1 MIRRIALHV
10 AFWVAYLAI
19 NIYVEVFLI
28 NYSYFNLDMGT
39 RITKALIPELLLLPA
54 KLLMAYTIMYW
65 ILPRLN
71 SIARWKNVCMLILV
85 TAVSLVWYHVM
96 LTEVIYPVVNHEVFP
111 ESTFMEYIT
120 RSVYRLLDLL
130 TIVGIACTFK
140 LLRQQTKDAKK
151 KQELIREKLQSELNF
166 LRSQTNPHFLFNTL
180 NSIYALARKQSP
192 QTSEVVMQL
201 SKLLRYMIYEC
212 KEPFVPLEKEWK
224 IIEDYVSLEK
234 LRYGNRLHVQM
245 NKQIIPNGEMIAP
258 LLLLPLVENAFKH
271 GAGNNRDHTE
281 ILINLSK
288 KNDELHFTVENNVG
302 DNRNEEEQCGIGLK
316 NVKRQLELLYPD
328 HSFNIDQQSGKFTV
342 NISFKSNHD
351 A

>member
-10 AFWVAYLAI
+10 VFWVVYLAI

-28 NYSYFNLDMGT
+28 NYSYFQLDMGT
-39 RITKALIPELLLLPA
+39 RIMKALIPELLLLPA

-71 SIARWKNVCMLILV
+71 SIARWKNVFVLIMV
-85 TAVSLVWYHVM
+85 TVVSLGWYHLM
-96 LTEVIYPVVNHEVFP
+96 LTRVIYPIVNHEVFP
-111 ESTFMEYIT
+111 ESTFMENIT
-120 RSVYRLLDLL
+120 RSIYRLLDLL

-166 LRSQTNPHFLFNTL
+166 IRSQTNPHFLFNTL

-201 SKLLRYMIYEC
+201 SKLLRYMIHEC

-224 IIEDYVSLEK
+224 IIEDYVNLEK
-234 LRYGNRLHVQM
+234 LRYGNRVQVQM
-245 NKQIIPNGEMIAP
+245 NNQIIPNGEMIAP

-281 ILINLSK
+281 ILINLDQ
-288 KNDELHFTVENNVG
+288 KNDELHFKVENNVG
-302 DNRNEEEQCGIGLK
+302 DNRNEKGGGGIGLK
-316 NVKRQLELLYPD
+316 NVKRQLELLYPH
-328 HSFNIDQQSGKFTV
+328 HSFNIDNQNGKFTV
-342 NISFKSNHD
+342 NLSFKSLC
-351 A
+351 